1 MIANELLVES
11 EHPSAGSMR
20 TPRPAPRF
28 ESTPA
33 ELRLPAPGLGEHS
46 DEILA
51 ELGVTGEELR
61 TLRAEGVVG

>member
-1 MIANELLVES
+1 MASGVLVES
-11 EHPSAGSMR
+11 EHPSAGAMR

-28 ESTPA
+28 ERTPA

-51 ELGVTGEELR
+51 ELGVAGEEQR
-61 TLRAEGVVG
+61 ALRAAGVIG